1 MLKGINFQKISRD
14 FCANVLTKIF
24 VLKLF
29 VVWQA
34 CTLKLILKRFRVRF
48 FFCFQSHWKG
58 QRNIVRNGVPC
69 FSAELLNP
77 ENTIYFMHWHCF
89 SISRSNLTKSGFT
102 IQSIQLPC
110 LKIKGKFLKGS
121 FIGSYN
127 CEFSIRSVLVLNE
140 ALFTV
145 VVPCFHVVYSVT
157 ESHFSLF
164 SWLFAFFFIFGR
176 FCRMKN
182 IPRRISLKHYS

>member
-1 MLKGINFQKISRD
+1 M
-14 FCANVLTKIF
+14 TKIF

-34 CTLKLILKRFRVRF
+34 CTLKLILKRFWVRF
-48 FFCFQSHWKG
+48 VFCFQSHCKD
-58 QRNIVRNGVPC
+58 QKSIVRDRLSS
-69 FSAELLNP
+69 FSAEMLNP

-89 SISRSNLTKSGFT
+89 SISRPSLTKSGFT

-110 LKIKGKFLKGS
+110 FKIKRKYLKGS

-127 CEFSIRSVLVLNE
+127 CEFSIKSVLVLNE

-157 ESHFSLF
+157 ESHFFALF
-164 SWLFAFFFIFGR
+164 LALCLFFYF
-176 FCRMKN
+176 
-182 IPRRISLKHYS
+182 Y

>member
-1 MLKGINFQKISRD
+1 M
-14 FCANVLTKIF
+14 
-24 VLKLF
+24 LKLF

-89 SISRSNLTKSGFT
+89 SISRPSLTKSGFT

-110 LKIKGKFLKGS
+110 FKIKRKFLKGS

-164 SWLFAFFFIFGR
+164 SWLFAFFLFLVDFVEWKTYPGEFHSNTTR
-176 FCRMKN
+176 NNTYWSYVYTSK
-182 IPRRISLKHYS
+182 PL

>member
-1 MLKGINFQKISRD
+1 MGKIFFLFSIALKGPKNIE
-14 FCANVLTKIF
+14 
-24 VLKLF
+24 
-29 VVWQA
+29 
-34 CTLKLILKRFRVRF
+34 
-48 FFCFQSHWKG
+48 
-58 QRNIVRNGVPC
+58 RNRVPC
-69 FSAELLNP
+69 FFAELLNP

-89 SISRSNLTKSGFT
+89 SISRPSLTKSGFT

-110 LKIKGKFLKGS
+110 FKIKRKYLKGS

-164 SWLFAFFFIFGR
+164 SWLFAFFLFLVDFVEWKTYPGEFHSNTTR
-176 FCRMKN
+176 NNTYWSYVYTSK
-182 IPRRISLKHYS
+182 PL